1 MSGTGQGARHRQGRA
16 VASSPWIVVFA
27 GVVVMVVL
35 LVIVLGTYRG
45 RSDAEVPKGLEVG
58 APMPTPPWLSA
69 SPTGSASADST
80 GGTRTPS
87 SSPTPTLSSTP
98 SAPASPPSPTSVLA
112 GSPSVPSSPQVSTAP
127 PAPPAPPAQPEL
139 TGRYRVTSTFSGGF
153 IAEVQVSNVSG
164 AGQEWQVRLGFS
176 GGRVTTAWVMNAP
189 QGRLREN
196 DDVYTYSGGADLA
209 PGQSA
214 RLMFH
219 VERAE
224 TRPAECA
231 VNGVTCGG
239 L

>member
-1 MSGTGQGARHRQGRA
+1 M
-16 VASSPWIVVFA
+16 ASSPWIVVFA

-45 RSDAEVPKGLEVG
+45 RSDAEVPRGLEVG

-80 GGTRTPS
+80 GGTRSPS
-87 SSPTPTLSSTP
+87 SSPSSSPTLSSTP
-98 SAPASPPSPTSVLA
+98 SAPASPPSPSSVLP
-112 GSPSVPSSPQVSTAP
+112 GSPSVPASPRVSTAP

-153 IAEVQVSNVSG
+153 IAEVQVSNESG

-176 GGRVTTAWVMNAP
+176 GGRVTTAWVVNAP

-196 DDVYTYSGGADLA
+196 DDIYTYSGGADLA